1 MIANVPGAAA
11 RPLPEPRTPTM
22 TRSLSETHA
31 SDRPSDPPATPAATG
46 TPPAELVEL
55 AARGSRAEAAPAR
68 ITYRT
73 LARWAAE
80 GRSFACLTA
89 YDAITARWLA
99 RGGVPVLLVGDTA
112 AEMVL
117 GHRGTIHAPLEFMLQ
132 ITAAVRRGAPSVYLL
147 GDMPFMSYQASPDEA
162 MVNAGRFLTEGLA
175 DAIKLEVDGRDAPL
189 VERMARAGIPV
200 VAHIGCRPQQV
211 KLAGYRT
218 AGTTAEDARRMID
231 EARRLEDAG
240 AVMLLIEA
248 APDEVSARVVEA
260 ASVPVIGCGAGPSC
274 HGQIVVTQDLLGL
287 TDRQPSFA
295 RPMRDLGR
303 ELATFA
309 ADWSRRVEARDL
321 GEHPYAMEPGEL
333 ERLDAGDGETAAG
346 S

>member
-1 MIANVPGAAA
+1 
-11 RPLPEPRTPTM
+11 M
-22 TRSLSETHA
+22 TRSIRDSHA
-31 SDRPSDPPATPAATG
+31 GNRPSDPPATPATPAAAG

-68 ITYRT
+68 VTYRT

-117 GHRGTIHAPLEFMLQ
+117 GHRGTIHAPLDFMLQ

-147 GDMPFMSYQASPDEA
+147 GDMPFMSYQASPDAA

-175 DAIKLEVDGRDAPL
+175 DAVKLEVDGRAAPL

-211 KLAGYRT
+211 KLGGYRT

-295 RPMRDLGR
+295 RPMREFGR
-303 ELATFA
+303 ELADFA
-309 ADWSRRVEARDL
+309 ADWSRRVESREL
-321 GEHPYAMEPGEL
+321 GEHPYAMQPGEL
-333 ERLDAGDGETAAG
+333 ERLDAADGPAG
-346 S
+346 T